1 MKSIRRVNES
11 IRNYKEIH
19 KKAKNILRFKK
30 KFIKLHSQKKMFNY
44 PIINNLKFDEDEI
57 CLIPSS
63 MIVFEDDIKSIITL
77 SDL

>member
-1 MKSIRRVNES
+1 MKSIRRVNRS
-11 IRNYKEIH
+11 FRNYKEIH
-19 KKAKNILRFKK
+19 KKGKNSFRCKK
-30 KFIKLHSQKKMFNY
+30 KFIKLHTQKKMFSY

-63 MIVFEDDIKSIITL
+63 MILFEDDINSIITL